1 MKFTSD
7 KLTELSP
14 KMKGSAITTILNEY
28 LMQTKFQF
36 ETEYKFQLKYLEI
49 QLKYLLYNRKTTPLL
64 ASFLL
69 YSPNASSM
77 QNDGT

>member
-14 KMKGSAITTILNEY
+14 KKKGSAITTILNEY

-49 QLKYLLYNRKTTPLL
+49 QLKYRPVI
-64 ASFLL
+64 
-69 YSPNASSM
+69 
-77 QNDGT
+77 